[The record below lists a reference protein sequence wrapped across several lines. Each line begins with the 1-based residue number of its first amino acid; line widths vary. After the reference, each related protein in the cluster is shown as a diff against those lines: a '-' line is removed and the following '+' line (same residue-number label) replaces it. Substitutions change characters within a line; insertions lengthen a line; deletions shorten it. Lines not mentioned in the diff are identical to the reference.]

1 MEELREVCRKA
12 DILDD
17 ILEMPR
23 GFDTQV
29 GESGVRLS
37 GGQAQ
42 RLAIA
47 RVLLRKTPIIIMD
60 EATSALDNVAQK
72 NVMESLAESQQTV
85 VMIAH
90 RLSSIKGADRIAVLS
105 GGKIIAEGTHEE
117 LLRSC
122 EEYRE
127 LYQSE

>member
-47 RVLLRKTPIIIMD
+47 RVLLRKTPIVIMD

-72 NVMESLAESQQTV
+72 NVMQSIAESRQTV

-90 RLSSIKGADRIAVLS
+90 RLSSIKDADRIAVLS
-105 GGKIIAEGTHEE
+105 GGKIVAEGTHEE
-117 LLRSC
+117 LFRSC

>member
-1 MEELREVCRKA
+1 MEELLDACRTA

-17 ILEMPR
+17 ILKMPR
-23 GFDTQV
+23 GFDTEL
-29 GESGVRLS
+29 GERGVRLS